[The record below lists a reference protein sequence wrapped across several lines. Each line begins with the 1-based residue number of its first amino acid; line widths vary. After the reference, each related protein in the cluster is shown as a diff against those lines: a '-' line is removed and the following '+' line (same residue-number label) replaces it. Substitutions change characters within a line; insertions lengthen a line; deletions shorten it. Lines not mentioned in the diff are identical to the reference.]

1 MANKT
6 IKNDSIIT
14 INRTITNED
23 LTTTTKPV
31 NIGRY
36 YLEASRELK
45 SLTFQLFFD
54 ETLTDKEEMA
64 QVNHICKTEVFSF
77 IQDCSLYGWQD
88 ILKII

>member
-23 LTTTTKPV
+23 LTTTIKPV
-31 NIGRY
+31 NVGRY

-45 SLTFQLFFD
+45 SATFQLFFD
-54 ETLTDKEEMA
+54 EILTDKEEMA
-64 QVNHICKTEVFSF
+64 QVNTICKTEVLSF
-77 IQDCSLYGWQD
+77 IGDCSLYGWGD
-88 ILKII
+88 LFKII